1 MANIMQNFVDDKAKQ
16 KEAAAAEKAAASATE
31 AAAAAT
37 KERERWANVEVDDS
51 DNEDTPDAE
60 EEFASKMGSAETLG
74 LTADK
79 HAAMAAQWAES
90 IKSKVKKGLKV
101 KAKRAAPTDME
112 RAKEAAK
119 AEAAKVV

>member
-1 MANIMQNFVDDKAKQ
+1 MPG
-16 KEAAAAEKAAASATE
+16 
-31 AAAAAT
+31 
-37 KERERWANVEVDDS
+37 VE
-51 DNEDTPDAE
+51 EDLE
-60 EEFASKMGSAETLG
+60 SKMGSAETLG

-112 RAKEAAK
+112 RVKEAAK
-119 AEAAKVV
+119 AEAAKVA